1 MGKTFVYNTGTSKDE
16 EKQDELRLTFGIFI
30 DGTLNN
36 KNNTDRRT
44 EHSRKDIET
53 GKIDY
58 SKSNKTLEDEDDTH
72 YKKIK
77 NKRRIEELLSKKEK
91 TPAEEIEFKAIDE
104 KEKYLVASHRVALN
118 EFGLDRMGTDNSYS
132 NDYTNVARM
141 WQCCEQKKYAI
152 YVPGMGT
159 DNLMRDSQDGFAF
172 GSGQTGIRARVRNA
186 CEQIADKVLEEIKT
200 NPKKEIKI
208 TQITLDVFGFSRGA
222 ATARNLVYEVNLDY
236 SYAKAVQK
244 EIPDG
249 VEYREPASRKGAPIA
264 MKKFRTAFVDVDNY
278 EVDNSY
284 LIEDQLPKMG
294 HLGYSLLKKTKLDF
308 EDLKDIEI
316 IVRFVGIYDTVSS
329 YFEQNDVMDHYDDY
343 GNLKDE
349 GGKLL
354 KEAWSTHFNDDIG
367 ELHLNDLTKKKDTD
381 GKNKLLLNNLYSQ
394 KVVHFTAKDEHRQ
407 NFALTRINQ
416 IPGKYIEKNF
426 PGVHCDIGGAY
437 MTEKEEIDEIGTS
450 LKDEEGVFSF
460 LAALIP
466 SSLPGLNALRSDLI
480 KKHWYKEDQIKIKR
494 QWKSL
499 LPYYKLTGI
508 RGKKIEGTDDE
519 YEGVKKEY
527 SYIMLHFMETYARST
542 EMDKNIKENT
552 SDKFPLDDFLKGVKS
567 YLTPYALDETN
578 QVKEWDFISDEEI
591 EQKRLDRI
599 EQQKLET
606 EIKNI
611 EEKLKNHTYE
621 MEGLKKVTDN
631 LRVEQYIPKIDF
643 GTLKIPQEVVA
654 EESGVIP
661 IELPEVVI
669 TAYNSQKM
677 LRQLRNEYLHWSST
691 RDWFGMQP
699 DEGRKRQIH

>member
-1 MGKTFVYNTGTSKDE
+1 MGKTFVYNTGASKDE

-36 KNNTDRRT
+36 KNNTDMRNK
-44 EHSRKDIET
+44 HSRGMDAE

-58 SKSNKTLEDEDDTH
+58 SKGNDKLESEDEEK
-72 YKKIK
+72 YNNIK
-77 NKRRIEELLSKKEK
+77 NKGRIEQLLSKQNK
-91 TPAEEIEFKAIDE
+91 TPAEEAEFKAIDE
-104 KEKYLVASHRVALN
+104 RDKYLVASYRVPFN

-141 WQCCEQKKYAI
+141 WQCCEQEVYAI

-186 CEQIADKVLEEIKT
+186 CEQVADKIAKKMEKGNENTVL
-200 NPKKEIKI
+200 

-222 ATARNLVYEVNLDY
+222 ATARNLVYEVNQDY

-244 EIPDG
+244 EIPCG
-249 VEYREPASRKGAPIA
+249 VEYRESRNSQSGRVRIQ
-264 MKKFRTAFVDVDNY
+264 KFRTAFVDVDNY
-278 EVDNSY
+278 EIDNSY
-284 LIEDQLPKMG
+284 LIQDQLPKMG
-294 HLGYSLLKKTKLDF
+294 HLGYSLLQKTKLEF
-308 EDLKDIEI
+308 EDLKEVEI

-329 YFEQNDVMDHYDDY
+329 YFEQNDVSDHYDDY
-343 GNLKDE
+343 GKLKDE

-367 ELHLNDLTKKKDTD
+367 ELHLN
-381 GKNKLLLNNLYSQ
+381 NLYCQ

-437 MTEKEEIDEIGTS
+437 MTEKEVIDEIGTS
-450 LKDEEGVFSF
+450 LKDEKGVFSY
-460 LAALIP
+460 LAGIIP
-466 SSLPGLNALRSDLI
+466 SNLPGLTALRNDLI
-480 KKHWYKEDQIKIKR
+480 RQYWYHEEQIEIKR
-494 QWKSL
+494 QWESL
-499 LPYYKLTGI
+499 LPYYKLTGT
-508 RGKKIEGTDDE
+508 RGKKIEGTEDE

-527 SYIMLHFMETYARST
+527 SYIPLHFMETYARGT
-542 EMDKNIKENT
+542 EMKKNFVQEV
-552 SDKFPLDDFLKGVKS
+552 SEKFPLDNFLTNVKS

-578 QVKEWDFISDEEI
+578 QVKEWDFISDEDI

-606 EIKNI
+606 ETKKI
-611 EEKLKNHTYE
+611 EQQLKDHTYE
-621 MEGLKKVTDN
+621 YESMKISTDN
-631 LRVEQYIPKIDF
+631 LRVEQYKPKMDF
-643 GTLKIPQEVVA
+643 GTLKIPQEVPV
-654 EESGVIP
+654 EEPGIKT
-661 IELPEVVI
+661 IELEEVKI
-669 TAYNSQKM
+669 TSYNPQKM
-677 LRQLRNEYLHWSST
+677 LRTLRNEYLHWSST

-699 DEGRKRQIH
+699 NTNRKRQIH

>member
-58 SKSNKTLEDEDDTH
+58 SKSNKTLEDEDDAH
-72 YKKIK
+72 YKNIK
-77 NKRRIEELLSKKEK
+77 NKRRIEELLSKKDK
-91 TPAEEIEFKAIDE
+91 TPAEEVEFKAIDE

-141 WQCCEQKKYAI
+141 WQCCEQKEYAI

-186 CEQIADKVLEEIKT
+186 CEQIADKVAKKLEKGNENTIL
-200 NPKKEIKI
+200 

-222 ATARNLVYEVNLDY
+222 ATARNLVYEVNQDY
-236 SYAKAVQK
+236 GYAKAVQK
-244 EIPDG
+244 EVPNGI
-249 VEYREPASRKGAPIA
+249 EYREPASKKGAPIA
-264 MKKFRTAFVDVDNY
+264 MKKFRTAFVDADNY
-278 EVDNSY
+278 EIDNSY
-284 LIEDQLPKMG
+284 LIQDQLPKMG
-294 HLGYSLLKKTKLDF
+294 HLGYSLLQKTKLDF
-308 EDLKDIEI
+308 NDLKDIEI

-329 YFEQNDVMDHYDDY
+329 YFEQNDVKDHYDDY

-367 ELHLNDLTKKKDTD
+367 ELHLN
-381 GKNKLLLNNLYSQ
+381 NLYCQ

-407 NFALTRINQ
+407 NFALTRIKQ

-437 MTEKEEIDEIGTS
+437 ITDDEIIDEIGTS
-450 LKDEEGVFSF
+450 SKDDEYVSVFPKKGFFSRH
-460 LAALIP
+460 ID
-466 SSLPGLNALRSDLI
+466 GLDLLREDLI
-480 KKHWYKEDQIKIKR
+480 RQYWYKEDQLEINV
-494 QWKSL
+494 QWLL
-499 LPYYKLTGI
+499 LPYHKLTGT
-508 RGKKIEGTDDE
+508 RKMKLVKDYSKLKANKDE
-519 YEGVKKEY
+519 RVKKEY
-527 SYIMLHFMETYARST
+527 SYIPLHFMETYARST
-542 EMDKNIKENT
+542 EMDKNFKEKT
-552 SDKFPLDDFLKGVKS
+552 SEKFPLDDFLKDVEN
-567 YLTPYALDETN
+567 YLTPYAQDETN
-578 QVKEWDFISDEEI
+578 QVKEWEFISDEEI

-611 EEKLKNHTYE
+611 EEKLKDHTYE

-631 LRVEQYIPKIDF
+631 LRVEQYQPKIDF
-643 GTLKIPQEVVA
+643 GTHNIPHEVA
-654 EESGVIP
+654 LEEPAIKT
-661 IELPEVVI
+661 IELEEVKI
-669 TAYNSQKM
+669 TSYNSQTM
-677 LRQLRNEYLHWSST
+677 LRKLRNEYLHWSST

-699 DEGRKRQIH
+699 NTNRKRQIH

>member
-16 EKQDELRLTFGIFI
+16 EKQDELHLTFGIFI

-36 KNNTDRRT
+36 KNNTDMRNK
-44 EHSRKDIET
+44 HSRGMDAE

-58 SKSNKTLEDEDDTH
+58 SKDNGKLESEDSKE

-77 NKRRIEELLSKKEK
+77 DKGRIEDLLSKKDK
-91 TPAEEIEFKAIDE
+91 TPAEEAEFKAIPERD
-104 KEKYLVASHRVALN
+104 KYLVASYRVPLN

-141 WQCCEQKKYAI
+141 WQCCEQEEYAI

-186 CEQIADKVLEEIKT
+186 CEQIADKVLKKIDSS
-200 NPKKEIKI
+200 PKKDIKI
-208 TQITLDVFGFSRGA
+208 AQITLDVFGFSRGA
-222 ATARNLVYEVNLDY
+222 ATARNLVYEVNQDY

-244 EIPDG
+244 EIPCG
-249 VEYREPASRKGAPIA
+249 VEYRESRNSQSGRVRIQ
-264 MKKFRTAFVDVDNY
+264 KFRTAFVDVDNY
-278 EVDNSY
+278 EIDNTYLVDN
-284 LIEDQLPKMG
+284 QLPKMG
-294 HLGYSLLKKTKLDF
+294 HLGYSLLQKTKLEF
-308 EDLKDIEI
+308 KDLKEVEI

-329 YFEQNDVMDHYDDY
+329 YFEQNDVSDHYDDY
-343 GNLKDE
+343 GKLKDE

-367 ELHLNDLTKKKDTD
+367 ELHLN
-381 GKNKLLLNNLYSQ
+381 NLYCQ

-437 MTEKEEIDEIGTS
+437 MTEKEVIDEIGTQM
-450 LKDEEGVFSF
+450 KDRNYVSVFPAGIFSN
-460 LAALIP
+460 
-466 SSLPGLNALRSDLI
+466 SEQGLNALRSDLI
-480 KKHWYKEDQIKIKR
+480 RQYWYHEDQIELKI
-494 QWKSL
+494 QWISL
-499 LPYYKLTGI
+499 PPYHKLTGT
-508 RGKKIEGTDDE
+508 RGKKIEGTEDE

-527 SYIMLHFMETYARST
+527 SYIPLHFMETYARGT
-542 EMDKNIKENT
+542 EMKKNFVQEV
-552 SDKFPLDDFLKGVKS
+552 SEKFPLDNFLTNVKS

-578 QVKEWDFISDEEI
+578 QVKEWDFISDEDI

-606 EIKNI
+606 ETKKI
-611 EEKLKNHTYE
+611 EQQLKDHTYE
-621 MEGLKKVTDN
+621 YESMKISTDN
-631 LRVEQYIPKIDF
+631 LRVEQYKPKMDF
-643 GTLKIPQEVVA
+643 GTLKIPQEAPV
-654 EESGVIP
+654 EEPGIKT
-661 IELPEVVI
+661 IELEEVKI
-669 TAYNSQKM
+669 TSYNPQKM
-677 LRQLRNEYLHWSST
+677 LRTLRNEYLHWSST

-699 DEGRKRQIH
+699 NTNRKRQIH

>member
-36 KNNTDRRT
+36 KDNTDMRNK
-44 EHSRKDIET
+44 HSRGIGKD

-58 SKSNKTLEDEDDTH
+58 SKGNGELETEDSKE

-77 NKRRIEELLSKKEK
+77 NKGRIEDLLSKKDK
-91 TPAEEIEFKAIDE
+91 TPAEQAEFKAIPERD
-104 KEKYLVASHRVALN
+104 KYLVASYRVPLN

-186 CEQIADKVLEEIKT
+186 CEQIADKVSEEIKS
-200 NPKKEIKI
+200 NPKKEIKL

-222 ATARNLVYEVNLDY
+222 ATARNLVYEVNLDEGY
-236 SYAKAVQK
+236 KKAVQK
-244 EIPDG
+244 EIPCG
-249 VEYREPASRKGAPIA
+249 VEYRESRNSQSGRVRIQK
-264 MKKFRTAFVDVDNY
+264 MRTAFVDADNY
-278 EVDNSY
+278 EIDNSY
-284 LIEDQLPKMG
+284 LIQDQLPKMG
-294 HLGYSLLKKTKLDF
+294 HLGYSLLKNTKLEF
-308 EDLKDIEI
+308 EDLKDVEI

-329 YFEQNDVMDHYDDY
+329 YFEQSGIRDHYDDY

-367 ELHLNDLTKKKDTD
+367 ELHLN
-381 GKNKLLLNNLYSQ
+381 NLYCQ

-416 IPGKYIEKNF
+416 ISGKYIEKNF

-437 MTEKEEIDEIGTS
+437 MTEKEVIDEIGTQMKDRNYVS
-450 LKDEEGVFSF
+450 VLPVSISHDRMGLK
-460 LAALIP
+460 
-466 SSLPGLNALRSDLI
+466 ALRSDLI
-480 KKHWYKEDQIKIKR
+480 RQHWYHEDQIEINT
-494 QWKSL
+494 QWSL
-499 LPYYKLTGI
+499 PPYSKLTGI
-508 RGKKIEGTDDE
+508 RGKKIKGTDDQ

-527 SYIMLHFMETYARST
+527 SYIPLHFMETYAKST
-542 EMDKNIKENT
+542 EMKEYFVEE
-552 SDKFPLDDFLKGVKS
+552 SCLKFPLDNFLEDVES
-567 YLTPYALDETN
+567 YLTPYVLDETN
-578 QVKEWDFISDEEI
+578 EVKEWDFICDEEI
-591 EQKRLDRI
+591 EQKKLERL
-599 EQQKLET
+599 EKQKLEA
-606 EIKNI
+606 EIESI
-611 EEKLKNHTYE
+611 ERKLKDHTYE
-621 MEGLKKVTDN
+621 YEDLKKVTDN
-631 LRVEQYIPKIDF
+631 LRVEQYKPNLDF
-643 GTLKIPQEVVA
+643 GTLKIPQEVA
-654 EESGVIP
+654 TQEPEIRT
-661 IELPEVVI
+661 IDLPEVTV
-669 TAYNSQKM
+669 TAYDSQTM
-677 LRQLRNEYLHWSST
+677 LRKLRNEYLHWSST

-699 DEGRKRQIH
+699 NTNRKRQIH

>member
-16 EKQDELRLTFGIFI
+16 EKQEELRLTFGIFI

-44 EHSRKDIET
+44 EHSRKDIKT

-58 SKSNKTLEDEDDTH
+58 SKSNKTLEDDDDTH
-72 YKKIK
+72 YKNIK
-77 NKRRIEELLSKKEK
+77 NKKRIEELLSKKEK

-141 WQCCEQKKYAI
+141 WQCCEQEEYAI

-186 CEQIADKVLEEIKT
+186 CEQVASKVSEKIKNKSKST
-200 NPKKEIKI
+200 VL

-222 ATARNLVYEVNLDY
+222 ATARNLVYEVNQDY
-236 SYAKAVQK
+236 GYAKAVQK
-244 EIPDG
+244 EIPCG
-249 VEYREPASRKGAPIA
+249 VEYREMDGSASSRVRRIQK
-264 MKKFRTAFVDVDNY
+264 MRTAFVDVDNY
-278 EVDNSY
+278 EIDNSY
-284 LIEDQLPKMG
+284 LIQDQLPKMG
-294 HLGYSLLKKTKLDF
+294 HLGYSLLQKTKLEF
-308 EDLKDIEI
+308 EDLKDVEI

-329 YFEQNDVMDHYDDY
+329 YFEQNDVRDHYDDY

-354 KEAWSTHFNDDIG
+354 KEAWSTHFNDDVG
-367 ELHLNDLTKKKDTD
+367 ELHLN
-381 GKNKLLLNNLYSQ
+381 NLHCQ

-416 IPGKYIEKNF
+416 IQGKYIEKNF

-437 MTEKEEIDEIGTS
+437 MTEKEVIDEIGTS
-450 LKDEEGVFSF
+450 LKDEKGAFSF
-460 LAALIP
+460 LAGIIP
-466 SSLPGLNALRSDLI
+466 SNLPGLNALRRDLI
-480 KKHWYKEDQIKIKR
+480 KQYWYHEDQIEIKR
-494 QWKSL
+494 QWSL
-499 LPYYKLTGI
+499 PSYYKLTGT

-527 SYIMLHFMETYARST
+527 SYIPLHFMETYARST
-542 EMDKNIKENT
+542 AMDENIKQKT
-552 SDKFPLDDFLKGVKS
+552 SEKFPLDDFLKDVES

-611 EEKLKNHTYE
+611 EEKLKDHTYE
-621 MEGLKKVTDN
+621 YEALKISTDN
-631 LRVEQYIPKIDF
+631 LRVEQYKPKMDF
-643 GTLKIPQEVVA
+643 GTLKIPQEVPV
-654 EESGVIP
+654 EEPGIKT
-661 IELPEVVI
+661 IELEEVKI
-669 TAYNSQKM
+669 ISYNPQKM
-677 LRQLRNEYLHWSST
+677 LRTLRNEYLHWSST

-699 DEGRKRQIH
+699 NTNRKRQIH